1 MNSDPKGTKMD
12 IRTAHKAAR
21 IHRDDGRTFASAGR
35 DYLRRGIYGMSAQ
48 AYGRA
53 ASAYERAAKIL
64 SDAGSPASA
73 QAAIHAA
80 RTCYANRE
88 QARQAG
94 RMVV

>member
-1 MNSDPKGTKMD
+1 MD

-21 IHRDDGRTFASAGR
+21 IHREDGRTFAAAGR
-35 DYLRRGIYGMSAQ
+35 DYMRRGIYGMSAQ

-53 ASAYERAAKIL
+53 AAAYRRAAKIL

-73 QAAIHAA
+73 QAATDAA
-80 RTCYANRE
+80 GTCYANRE

-94 RMVV
+94 RVGV